1 MESPKEKMILLC
13 SLLLSSTNEAELQLI
28 CLSLLDL
35 HKSYNIYPD
44 EYPTTQI
51 IKKLLSSSNPSL
63 RILGLKIVRK
73 MWTSNSPSSQQI
85 ISKFIQDID
94 PGVRVAALKG
104 VVSSTSP
111 QEIINYFSDY
121 NVEVQKEAMRLF
133 VKNIWKLD
141 QDYILEQLVPQTFS
155 NSSEV
160 VIETLRLIG
169 TLKLSIKAIQ
179 KSLKIDDR
187 VPYSG
192 FLLFVF
198 ESEFCDVRIKA
209 IETISNVIGKI
220 LPLSFDGNYS
230 GVVYL
235 VVKVLLD
242 IINDEFREVRIMVFK
257 FLAKLTPYFMLKK
270 VNSI

>member
-1 MESPKEKMILLC
+1 MESPKEKISLIC
-13 SLLLSSTNEAELQLI
+13 NLLLSSQNEAELQIISQNFLH
-28 CLSLLDL
+28 L
-35 HKSYNIYPD
+35 HKTLKIYPD
-44 EYPTTQI
+44 EQSTISI
-51 IKKLLSSSNPSL
+51 IQKLLSSTNPSL
-63 RILGLKIVRK
+63 RILGLKIIRK
-73 MWTSNSPSSQQI
+73 MWTSTSPSSQQI

-133 VKNIWKLD
+133 VKNIWNFD
-141 QDYILEQLVPQTFS
+141 ADYILEQLVPQTFS

-160 VIETLRLIG
+160 VIETLKLMG

-187 VPYSG
+187 VPCSG

-209 IETISNVIGKI
+209 IESISNILGKI
-220 LPLSFDGNYS
+220 LPSSYDGNYA

-270 VNSI
+270 VLFI